1 MKISKNISLI
11 SVVIAVGF
19 LSLLMSKLWPAFNTT
34 TQREIDLI
42 ESLDTDLLEN
52 LVDSKKDIKKFTFQ
66 VAELDQKSI
75 MVDIGLDS
83 LLHIPE
89 SDIGPKGIFIR
100 DHDWIILNL
109 TSLKSSLRS
118 DFYETVNINYAYP
131 LQINDLLK
139 VDSLSATIK
148 LIAGERIDFIIR
160 SAPTG
165 YNSRAEPGYFIQ
177 SVELPLR
184 NVKYS
189 ISEMSIIWEQII
201 IYFILFLIVELFV
214 ILVLPKFGYK
224 SYERKLIFEL
234 DSLEKYRP

>member
-1 MKISKNISLI
+1 MLNDESLSDFSKCINSWSMKISKNISLI

-109 TSLKSSLRS
+109 TSLKSSLLWNS
-118 DFYETVNINYAYP
+118 KYQ
-131 LQINDLLK
+131 L
-139 VDSLSATIK
+139 SLSTANQWSIK
-148 LIAGERIDFIIR
+148 GWFIICNNQIDCWW
-160 SAPTG
+160 TNWFHHKECT
-165 YNSRAEPGYFIQ
+165 YWIQ
-177 SVELPLR
+177 FPSGTWVFH
-184 NVKYS
+184 S
-189 ISEMSIIWEQII
+189 ICRIAT
-201 IYFILFLIVELFV
+201 
-214 ILVLPKFGYK
+214 KK
-224 SYERKLIFEL
+224 C
-234 DSLEKYRP
+234 